1 LFKFGLRLERK
12 QAAGHSPSVTS
23 QKISLGWAWDCPSD
37 PDALT
42 FLWARALDTNFQ
54 RSSPVVDQAEKIQSQ
69 RIGATPRKMLTAE
82 SHGRAMRFFYES
94 LIAPSKTQDVWPKK
108 STEIFKQLL
117 ERSSNPS

>member
-23 QKISLGWAWDCPSD
+23 QQISLGWAWDCPSD
-37 PDALT
+37 PDALP

-82 SHGRAMRFFYES
+82 SHMSYEVF
-94 LIAPSKTQDVWPKK
+94 L
-108 STEIFKQLL
+108 
-117 ERSSNPS
+117 